1 MNPVS
6 TKRDPQLGLFDFKPE
21 DANVAWLEKLL
32 QGHGGWMTMRDIA
45 ETTMGRVGDRDIR
58 ALASASEWIISGQ
71 KGYKHI
77 EHASP
82 EESAHAANWLE
93 SQAKKMSERACTI
106 RRNAHRRIG

>member
-1 MNPVS
+1 MS
-6 TKRDPQLGLFDFKPE
+6 SSSPQKELPFTFAPE
-21 DANVAWLEKLL
+21 DANVKWLEELL
-32 QGHGGWMTMRDIA
+32 KGHGGWMTRRDI
-45 ETTMGRVGDRDIR
+45 ELSTGGRVGDRDIR

-77 EHASP
+77 EHATP

-93 SQAKKMSERACTI
+93 SQAKKMSERACVI